1 MALDIDPTG
10 FQLFHSSFIRLALDL
25 NPARARMPLLGIKK
39 PVVRLFAKSPCVKG
53 RANEWRVQGVMRAW
67 MNIHN
72 RRITQELPLIRRD
85 WS

>member
-1 MALDIDPTG
+1 MNEN
-10 FQLFHSSFIRLALDL
+10 FLFL
-25 NPARARMPLLGIKK
+25 NLYIKSISLGIKAAR
-39 PVVRLFAKSPCVKG
+39 VITSCSIRLFAKSPCVKG